1 MISTGSR
8 AVYGWPTTYYGLVL
22 VVLME
27 DEEVCSIG
35 QFTSQQRRLLDRAVK
50 NGDLSTHPAAGHFPK
65 AKRCY
70 AAPAY
75 DFSAARKRHIA
86 ELRRLAAL
94 DAEIL
99 SSGGP
104 RPKPS
109 GLRS

>member
-65 AKRCY
+65 AK
-70 AAPAY
+70 
-75 DFSAARKRHIA
+75 
-86 ELRRLAAL
+86 LRRLAAL